1 MYRQCQFL
9 LTIVRFQLGLM
20 VFHVRVGGA
29 VKDTLEGAMGLLLTP
44 VQWSQASLPT
54 TNVTSGGVGLRMTS
68 KHSVAAYMKL
78 NESHG

>member
-1 MYRQCQFL
+1 MPVSVDNSEVPAGTEGVPC
-9 LTIVRFQLGLM
+9 
-20 VFHVRVGGA
+20 VGGA